1 MGTCGDYEGRSTER
15 VLQWALQLAALV
27 AGLCLALP
35 AHAEDSDTQ
44 FAPAMP
50 EIHAFVSQGLM
61 KTTKNNYLASSQR
74 GSFEFSEV
82 GLNLTERLT
91 DDLRLGVQLFTYDL
105 GPLGNYRTQFDWYY
119 LDYKFRDWFG
129 IRVGRTKIPFG
140 LYNDSSDIDVARI
153 PILLPQS
160 IYPIDHRDYL
170 LAQTGGEIYGN
181 VGLSSLG
188 SLEYRGYGGTI
199 ALQTPAATTTGITE
213 TNLSVPYIYG
223 GRALWSPPLEGLT
236 LGASYQALRIDWDYH
251 VAAPLIPPLQAA
263 GLLPAGFTGTLPVQ
277 FLIKF
282 WIASLEYQTGDFTF
296 SSEYSRWIA
305 SFVSDA
311 PKLLPGHIVNE
322 RYYAMAS
329 YRVTPWFTPSVYYS
343 VYFPDMTQ
351 RSLRSNYQRDAALS
365 FRYDLSTHWLLK
377 VEGHYMNGTAALDP
391 TLNDGHN
398 VQTLNKDWA
407 MLLVKTTAYF

>member
-1 MGTCGDYEGRSTER
+1 
-15 VLQWALQLAALV
+15 
-27 AGLCLALP
+27 
-35 AHAEDSDTQ
+35 
-44 FAPAMP
+44 
-50 EIHAFVSQGLM
+50 M
-61 KTTKNNYLASSQR
+61 KTTKNNYLANSQR

-82 GLNLTERLT
+82 GLNLTEHLT

-140 LYNDSSDIDVARI
+140 LYNDSSDIDAARI

-181 VGLSSLG
+181 VALGALG

-199 ALQTPAATTTGITE
+199 ALQAPASTTPGITE
-213 TNLSVPYIYG
+213 TNLTVPYIYG
-223 GRALWSPPLEGLT
+223 GRALWSPAINGLT
-236 LGASYQALRIDWDYH
+236 LGASYQALRIDWDYQ
-251 VAAPLIPPLQAA
+251 VAPQLISPLQMA

-311 PKLLPGHIVNE
+311 PKLLPGHVVNE

-329 YRVTPWFTPSVYYS
+329 YQVTPWFTPSAYYS
-343 VYFPDMTQ
+343 VYFPDVTQ
-351 RSLRSNYQRDAALS
+351 RSRRANYQRDAALS
-365 FRYDLSTHWLLK
+365 FRYDLTAHWLLK

-391 TLNDGHN
+391 TLNGGQD

-407 MLLVKTTAYF
+407 MLLVKSTAYF

>member
-1 MGTCGDYEGRSTER
+1 MGKCRDYQGRSTAWVVHR
-15 VLQWALQLAALV
+15 ALQLAALL
-27 AGLCLALP
+27 AGLCVALP

-44 FAPAMP
+44 FGPAMP
-50 EIHAFVSQGLM
+50 EMHAFVSQGFM
-61 KTTKNNYLASSQR
+61 KTTKNNYLAKSQR

-140 LYNDSSDIDVARI
+140 LYNDSSDIDAARI

-181 VGLSSLG
+181 VGLGSLG

-199 ALQTPAATTTGITE
+199 TLQTPASTTPGITE
-213 TNLSVPYIYG
+213 TNLTVPYIYG
-223 GRALWSPPLEGLT
+223 GRALWSSPVEGLT
-236 LGASYQALRIDWDYH
+236 LGASYQALRIDWDYQ
-251 VAAPLIPPLQAA
+251 VAAPLIPPLQMA
-263 GLLPAGFTGTLPVQ
+263 GLLPAGFSGTLPVQ

-282 WIASLEYQTGDFTF
+282 WIASLEYQTGDFTV

-311 PKLLPGHIVNE
+311 PKLLPGHVVNE

-343 VYFPDMTQ
+343 VYFPDVTQ

-365 FRYDLSTHWLLK
+365 LRYDLNTHWLLK
-377 VEGHYMNGTAALDP
+377 IEGHYMNGTAALDP

-398 VQTLNKDWA
+398 VQTLDKDWA
-407 MLLVKTTAYF
+407 MLLVKSTAYF